1 MLYHRKHPLD
11 ADPILRTYYKKATGH
26 GYFSVVLLNEFDAAG
41 LRVKKNWKH
50 GLEDVKTIVSI
61 LSKDSRCP
69 GSSKH
74 SLEEILD
81 ESFLGD
87 ITFIKEKYSKWL
99 KKVDRD
105 IRSDKL
111 KLATG
116 FYCDVPYLDS
126 QKMRNLFD
134 AFYGVFTEDMAER
147 IYNESS
153 PYDSDYSDTG
163 VRIKTTDI
171 PESITLSDGFK
182 VNPTYGVRMKLVVNS
197 YGAKKA
203 IDEGKSSTF
212 KDGMYDFSMLEIYVM
227 DPFAKKMVQRNP
239 DIIINKDGTVSS
251 NHAGLPAI
259 SLIDAFAHHGFTEE
273 IGRLFSSC
281 CICNKPLTDP
291 QSILKG
297 MGPVCSIKYQGMQEA
312 WKKSAANINS
322 STILYKS
329 TDLSLEDWKRQMV
342 RNISNFDVS
351 IAPPRPEDSIL
362 IDKYKQSFFNLE
374 DFSSESQLKDTPL
387 DVLKDH
393 PEAVDVILTH
403 LLGAES
409 YSNLTDVEKKDWVSA
424 LLEMT
429 LEVSEKKTVKEVYNK
444 KVPFHLIKV
453 LKLMDFMGIYS
464 KSSRF
469 IRYLANIM
477 LQDHFVMKTP
487 VKTIL
492 LVAEACRKWREETL
506 DGISISK
513 RLEKKRKEV
522 EKQQG
527 SSRRQRV

>member
-1 MLYHRKHPLD
+1 MESAVLYYRKHPLD

-26 GYFSVVLLNEFDAAG
+26 VHFPVVLLNEFDAAG
-41 LRVKKNWKH
+41 LRVKKYWKH
-50 GLEDVKTIVSI
+50 GLDDVKKIASI

-69 GSSKH
+69 GSSK
-74 SLEEILD
+74 SSFEDILED
-81 ESFLGD
+81 SFLGD
-87 ITFIKEKYSKWL
+87 ISIIKEKYSKWL

-111 KLATG
+111 KLATS

-126 QKMRNLFD
+126 QKMRNLFR
-134 AFYGVFTEDMAER
+134 AFYGVFTEDMAKR
-147 IYNESS
+147 IYQESS
-153 PYDSDYSDTG
+153 PYDSSYYSDTG
-163 VRIKTTDI
+163 VRIKTTEI

-182 VNPTYGVRMKLVVNS
+182 VNPTYGVRIKLVVNS

-203 IDEGKSSTF
+203 FDEGTSSSTF

-227 DPFAKKMVQRNP
+227 DPFAKKMVQRHP
-239 DIIINKDGTVSS
+239 DIIIDKDGTVSS
-251 NHAGLPAI
+251 NHMGLSAI

-322 STILYKS
+322 STILYNS

-362 IDKYKQSFFNLE
+362 IDKYKQSFFKLE

-393 PEAVDVILTH
+393 PEAIDVILTH
-403 LLGAES
+403 LIGTDS
-409 YSNLTDVEKKDWVSA
+409 YSNLTEVEKKDWVSA

-464 KSSRF
+464 KSHRF
-469 IRYLANIM
+469 IRYLDNIM
-477 LQDHFVMKTP
+477 LQDHFIMKTP
-487 VKTIL
+487 VKTIV

-506 DGISISK
+506 DGMTLSK
-513 RLEKKRKEV
+513 RFAKKRKV
-522 EKQQG
+522 C
-527 SSRRQRV
+527 